1 MMIKIACTCSFNTIH
16 SFIHM
21 LIRTQTNC
29 YLLKRVIQNSRSVWT
44 WGKQKQLRV
53 SRQMFKQVIGLR
65 SCVLRKV
72 QRKVRGLCR
81 LKGIEC
87 RQIVWK
93 VYNIDNK
100 LLD

>member
-1 MMIKIACTCSFNTIH
+1 MMIKIACTRSFNTIH

-44 WGKQKQLRV
+44 WGKQKQKQLRV

-81 LKGIEC
+81 LTDCLESLQH
-87 RQIVWK
+87 RQQIA
-93 VYNIDNK
+93 
-100 LLD
+100 